1 MRKQM
6 QSELG
11 KKDLETKLHDLTK
24 KKNTLLE
31 RVILVI
37 TENRATQ
44 QEGSRREK
52 GTREEGHR

>member
-31 RVILVI
+31 RVI
-37 TENRATQ
+37 
-44 QEGSRREK
+44 
-52 GTREEGHR
+52 